1 MKHFKLI
8 LACLV
13 LFGLFSF
20 EKPQLTTNTQPN
32 ILFVIADD
40 WSYGHAS
47 IYGDKVIKTPNFD
60 RVAREGALLDNAYCA
75 SPSCAH
81 PALLFLLG
89 NSRTA
94 YNKVQTFG
102 AS

>member
-1 MKHFKLI
+1 MNHFKLI

-13 LFGLFSF
+13 LFGFFSF

-60 RVAREGALLDNAYCA
+60 RVACEGALFDNAYCA
-75 SPSCAH
+75 SPSCA
-81 PALLFLLG
+81 P
-89 NSRTA
+89 SRAAILTG
-94 YNKVQTFG
+94 QFPHSLQQG
-102 AS
+102 ANLV